1 MVMSQSPDWNAIE
14 TLLLDLDGTLLDLHF
29 DNYFWLQYV
38 PMRYADKHGLSRDQA
53 DAVLNPL
60 YQQVHGSLNWY
71 CIDFWTR
78 ELDLDIEQLKHEVAD
93 KIAIHPS
100 VPEFLAAVNNA
111 NKRVVLV
118 TNAHPA
124 SLKLKMHKT
133 GLDQYFHR
141 MVNAHDI
148 GMAKEHDGFWQK
160 LQNVEAFSATNTML
174 IDDNLDV
181 LKCAEAYGIGH
192 LLAVTKPDSQKDVM
206 ETRHYSAVKDYADI
220 MP

>member
-1 MVMSQSPDWNAIE
+1 MSESPDWNTID
-14 TLLLDLDGTLLDLHF
+14 TVLLDLDGTLLDLHF

-38 PMRYADKHGLSRDQA
+38 PICYADKHGLSRDQA
-53 DAVLNPL
+53 DAVLMPH
-60 YQQVHGSLNWY
+60 YTRVRGSLDWY
-71 CIDFWTR
+71 CVDFWTR
-78 ELDLDIEQLKHEVAD
+78 ELGLDIEQLKHEVAD
-93 KIAIHPS
+93 KIAIHAS
-100 VPEFLAAVNNA
+100 VPEFLTAVRKA

-148 GMAKEHDGFWQK
+148 GMAKEHNGFWQK
-160 LQNVEAFSATNTML
+160 LQNVEKFTAANTLL

-181 LKCAEAYGIGH
+181 LKCAETYGIAH
-192 LLAVTKPDSQKDVM
+192 LLAVLQPDSQKEVM
-206 ETRHYSAVKDYADI
+206 ETRHYSVVKDFVDI